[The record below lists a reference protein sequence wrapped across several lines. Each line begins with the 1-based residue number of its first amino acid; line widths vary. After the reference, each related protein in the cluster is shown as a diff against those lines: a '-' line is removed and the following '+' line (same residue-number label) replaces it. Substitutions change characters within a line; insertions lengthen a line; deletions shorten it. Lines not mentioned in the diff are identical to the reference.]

1 MPFNHSI
8 LISLQDKVTK
18 NLNKINKKLILISKT
33 AKKSTDKINKSLKKL
48 KLKQTFKLNIK
59 KALKS
64 LGKLKDKIKDIGRTL
79 KNKIKM
85 PKLSGVIGG
94 IGGFLG
100 LKKIINIGL
109 DRERATKEWR
119 KVKPAKISETGAK
132 NLKLQAEGSGAWNS
146 KFPLLG
152 SFEDTRAT
160 QAEIAKLGVG
170 EKQILS
176 MTKTAMIAKMAWN
189 TPVKFFIQNM
199 GKIFDVFRINRKDF
213 SKNAKVIGNQIDYIA
228 DKTGNVIHKDVV
240 DVLTRTSGSLR
251 LLGFK
256 MRKSIGVA
264 SWASTTATHP
274 ELAASGFNAFV
285 RELTTQMN
293 VDKLGYNPG
302 YKEYIQQAT
311 SGKDRAN
318 RLGNLIE
325 HLQKLTPDTL
335 YKLFTKQ
342 TAGWLIQIKGATKK
356 LREISNRQDDKDAK
370 TALDRALKIE
380 SSGFSG
386 LLARTQKKFKNVL
399 TQIYEWLKDKLSAAL
414 ELIGKGLNWLIKNPR
429 IFGKILTAL
438 LVIGTAILAIKMFL
452 IAMRVK
458 NSIKSLFG
466 GGIPGGIGGIGRRGK
481 NALPNT
487 KGGRA
492 LGSLKKAVRGSIY
505 TVLFG
510 IALDTFAPGAIDKIF
525 KGVYNFFGG
534 SSKEELTPEQIAKN
548 KAINDAIKVQDKE
561 YQKELKKNTAELK
574 KLNDMKV
581 EETTQTKNT
590 PIKVNTG
597 NYLDNQQF

>member
-48 KLKQTFKLNIK
+48 KLKQTFELNIR

-64 LGKLKDKIKDIGRTL
+64 LRKLKDKIKDIGRTL

-85 PKLSGVIGG
+85 PKLSGLIGG

-100 LKKIINIGL
+100 MRSVLTEGL
-109 DRERATKEWR
+109 SRERATKEWK
-119 KVKPAKISETGAK
+119 KVKPAKISEIGAK
-132 NLKLQAEGSGAWNS
+132 QLKLQAEGKGAWNS

-160 QAEIAKLGVG
+160 QTEVAKLGVG

-189 TPVKFFIQNM
+189 TPVKFFINSM

-342 TAGWLIQIKGATKK
+342 TAGWLIQIKGATEK
-356 LREISNRQDDKDAK
+356 LRDISKTQDDKDSE
-370 TALDRALKIE
+370 TALNRALKIE
-380 SSGFSG
+380 LSG
-386 LLARTQKKFKNVL
+386 LSGRLARTQKEFKNIL
-399 TQIYEWLKDKLSAAL
+399 TLIYNLLKGPLTKAL
-414 ELIGKGLNWLIKNPR
+414 GLISKGLSWLTKNPL
-429 IFGKILTAL
+429 IFKNILTTLSLMLGAL
-438 LVIGTAILAIKMFL
+438 LAKAGLTKL
-452 IAMRVK
+452 
-458 NSIKSLFG
+458 
-466 GGIPGGIGGIGRRGK
+466 GIGGKLASMIPFAPLVYEVMNMAAPK
-481 NALPNT
+481 LV
-487 KGGRA
+487 
-492 LGSLKKAVRGSIY
+492 KKAGDYFKETINRFRNPESWQDWWTKEYRAEYYKKNPGRVKAVEKIRWITKMQKNEGIGEIKKRYPGYYQKKLDSGDSRYVRYDANNRHKPGGDDSIY
-505 TVLFG
+505 KNT
-510 IALDTFAPGAIDKIF
+510 IALNNLADTIE
-525 KGVYNFFGG
+525 
-534 SSKEELTPEQIAKN
+534 SSN
-548 KAINDAIKVQDKE
+548 
-561 YQKELKKNTAELK
+561 LKLKTA
-574 KLNDMKV
+574 
-581 EETTQTKNT
+581 Q
-590 PIKVNTG
+590 
-597 NYLDNQQF
+597 

>member
-399 TQIYEWLKDKLSAAL
+399 TQIYEWLKGKLSVAL
-414 ELIGKGLNWLIKNPR
+414 RWIGKGLNWLIANPR
-429 IFGKILTAL
+429 IFAKILKAL
-438 LVIGTAILAIKMFL
+438 TVIGLAILVIKMIL
-452 IAMRVK
+452 IAMK
-458 NSIKSLFG
+458 IKRGFSSLFG
-466 GGIPGGIGGIGRRGK
+466 GGKGSK
-481 NALPNT
+481 NKTKNLS
-487 KGGRA
+487 KGGS
-492 LGSLKKAVRGSIY
+492 GSTVWNAIKGGAKILTKVIAPVAIAKGILDAV
-505 TVLFG
+505 
-510 IALDTFAPGAIDKIF
+510 APGAIDNFGNYIVK
-525 KGVYNFFGG
+525 KG
-534 SSKEELTPEQIAKN
+534 KELIGMKPDPVKKTENKGNQDQKDLTDAMNENK
-548 KAINDAIKVQDKE
+548 KAIDTLNGLLEENAAKSNPLLLE
-561 YQKELKKNTAELK
+561 AKK
-574 KLNDMKV
+574 
-581 EETTQTKNT
+581 
-590 PIKVNTG
+590 
-597 NYLDNQQF
+597 